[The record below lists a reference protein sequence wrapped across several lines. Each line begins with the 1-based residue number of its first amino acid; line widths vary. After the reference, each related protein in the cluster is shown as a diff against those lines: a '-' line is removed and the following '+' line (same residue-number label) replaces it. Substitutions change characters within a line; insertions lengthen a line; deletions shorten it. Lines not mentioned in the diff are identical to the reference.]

1 MQHAILIQIPN
12 RLSVLHMIPCIICT
26 FQEHL
31 LMSLSEICFRE
42 EKEDGFDTR
51 VDLLPGSLSI
61 VFIRLEQC
69 VKGKL
74 N

>member
-1 MQHAILIQIPN
+1 
-12 RLSVLHMIPCIICT
+12 
-26 FQEHL
+26 
-31 LMSLSEICFRE
+31 MSLSEICFRE